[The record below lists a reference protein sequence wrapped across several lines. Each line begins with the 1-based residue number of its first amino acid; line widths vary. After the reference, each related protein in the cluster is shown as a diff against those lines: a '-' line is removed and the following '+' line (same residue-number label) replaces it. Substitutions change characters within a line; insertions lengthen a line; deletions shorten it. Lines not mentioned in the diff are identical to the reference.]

1 MQQTHTFPD
10 CRGSTAR
17 EKGAKTM
24 AAFSYLSIIKL
35 IMHLINALMTYD
47 PTKTIIE
54 PTNQ

>member
-1 MQQTHTFPD
+1 
-10 CRGSTAR
+10 
-17 EKGAKTM
+17 M